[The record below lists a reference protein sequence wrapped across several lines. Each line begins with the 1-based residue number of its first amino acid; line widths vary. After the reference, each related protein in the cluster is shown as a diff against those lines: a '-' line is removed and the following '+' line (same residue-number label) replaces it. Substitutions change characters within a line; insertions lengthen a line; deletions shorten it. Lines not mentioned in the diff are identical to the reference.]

1 VKEKIRTVRTYFLT
15 ATPMEISLTELRQR
29 LFELA
34 DRVIETGEAIV
45 ITRRG
50 KTLRMVRDEVQPQ
63 TYSRLAKLRPQPFE
77 IGPPLDPHESPAQW
91 SELEN
96 VANEPRTAYTVKAIK
111 RAARPRPSAK
121 ATTKK
126 R

>member
-1 VKEKIRTVRTYFLT
+1 
-15 ATPMEISLTELRQR
+15 MEVSLTELRQR

-50 KTLRMVRDEVQPQ
+50 RTLRIVRDEVRPRAF
-63 TYSRLAKLRPQPFE
+63 SRLARLRELGPQELE

-91 SELEN
+91 SELEEG
-96 VANEPRTAYTVKAIK
+96 AAEDLASYAVKPAARSTRRPSPAKPKK
-111 RAARPRPSAK
+111 RAR
-121 ATTKK
+121 
-126 R
+126 

>member
-1 VKEKIRTVRTYFLT
+1 
-15 ATPMEISLTELRQR
+15 MEISLTELRQR

-63 TYSRLAKLRPQPFE
+63 TYSRLAKLRLQELE
-77 IGPPLDPHESPAQW
+77 IGPPLDPHESPAEW
-91 SELEN
+91 SEL
-96 VANEPRTAYTVKAIK
+96 ANMAAEPQAPYSAKNTK
-111 RAARPRPSAK
+111 RAPRK
-121 ATTKK
+121 ATGDK
-126 R
+126 RKQRIR

>member
-1 VKEKIRTVRTYFLT
+1 
-15 ATPMEISLTELRQR
+15 MEVSLTELRQR

-50 KTLRMVRDEVQPQ
+50 RTLRIVRDEVQPKAF
-63 TYSRLAKLRPQPFE
+63 SRLARLRELGPQELE

-91 SELEN
+91 SELEGA
-96 VANEPRTAYTVKAIK
+96 VAEDPASYPVKPAVRTARRASPAKPKK
-111 RAARPRPSAK
+111 RAR
-121 ATTKK
+121 
-126 R
+126 

>member
-1 VKEKIRTVRTYFLT
+1 
-15 ATPMEISLTELRQR
+15 MEVSLTELRQR

-50 KTLRMVRDEVQPQ
+50 RTLRIVRDEVQPKAF
-63 TYSRLAKLRPQPFE
+63 SRLARLRELPPQPYE

-91 SELEN
+91 SELER
-96 VANEPRTAYTVKAIK
+96 VAKETGPRYVTKSKV
-111 RAARPRPSAK
+111 RAASPRARK
-121 ATTKK
+121 KTKTRK
-126 R
+126 P

>member
-1 VKEKIRTVRTYFLT
+1 
-15 ATPMEISLTELRQR
+15 MEVSLTELRQR

-50 KTLRMVRDEVQPQ
+50 RTLRIIRDEVQPKA
-63 TYSRLAKLRPQPFE
+63 YSRLAKLRKLGPQPYE

-91 SELEN
+91 SELEHF
-96 VANEPRTAYTVKAIK
+96 ANEPGKPYVFKAIG
-111 RAARPRPSAK
+111 RAASARAEKK
-121 ATTKK
+121 AKTPK